1 MGSQRGLRGGWIVA
15 RRTRDYWGQVDE
27 DIYNE
32 LGNRAT
38 QEGLKI
44 KDLINRY
51 IVEGLQEDAAGG
63 DSNLDS
69 EIFLAVQE
77 ARARERRHVLLEQ
90 VGATVIKYGD
100 GDDYDNFESLCS
112 KANASVDEI
121 LERVKQQRQP
131 HSLPSFD
138 DGTGVRSAVGWL
150 QDVFEGIEGG
160 KRIGSV
166 EIKEL
171 GAKAGFSWPTLKAAK
186 QHLSVK
192 SMREGMKW
200 YWVMVD
206 NAKD

>member
-1 MGSQRGLRGGWIVA
+1 MA

-44 KDLINRY
+44 RDLINRY
-51 IVEGLQEDAAGG
+51 IVEGLQGDAGNE

-69 EIFLAVQE
+69 EIFLAVQK
-77 ARARERRHVLLEQ
+77 ARAKERRFVLLEQ
-90 VGATVIKYGD
+90 VGATAIKGSD
-100 GDDYDNFESLCS
+100 QDLDDFASLCA

-121 LERVKQQRQP
+121 LERIKQQRHP

-150 QDVFEGIEGG
+150 QDLFNDIEGEK
-160 KRIGSV
+160 KRIGSR
-166 EIKEL
+166 ELEEL

-186 QHLSVK
+186 QHLSIK

-200 YWVMVD
+200 YWVLL
-206 NAKD
+206 KG